1 MRTQWRRYAGRA
13 SCLVGVLLLGLAAT
27 PPAAAD
33 AGQDPSSAQAQDD
46 SPVVVFNR
54 TIVRLRASFLG
65 VTAADRARRS
75 EQNIRELLD
84 RAGSGV
90 VSIQSAAQGQL
101 ILVDGTLALI
111 LTPEDTDA
119 LRGETLAGM
128 TVAAAANL
136 KRVIAVTREARD
148 RSRELRAIFAA
159 GVATAVLL
167 LAFILIRRTR
177 SWLEDR
183 LAAVLQRQAERVQ
196 VGGEQVLRGNRIAVL
211 LARRLVDAIALGLL
225 SVLSYRWTSF
235 VLYQF
240 PYTRVWGDQLDQ
252 YLLGVIASIASA
264 ILHAVPGL
272 LFAFVIF
279 AMARGL
285 IALAVPFFEVVRNR
299 GTVGWLD
306 RDTAK
311 ATRRLFN
318 AAVWLFAMVMAY
330 PYLPG
335 SGSDAFKGISVLVG
349 LMVTLGGT
357 SLFGQA
363 ASGLILMYSRSIR
376 VGEYVRIDAQE
387 GTVVELG
394 TFTTRLRSGL
404 GEEISLSNSVVIA
417 AVTKNY
423 SRAVL
428 GHGYVVD
435 TSVTIGYD
443 TPWRQVEAM
452 LLEAAAATAGILL
465 EPSPQVFKT
474 DLTDFYVAYR
484 LVCQAVPT
492 APRPRAELLS
502 ELHTQILDT
511 FNKYGV
517 QITSP
522 HYFSDPAQLKVVG
535 RAAWFAAP
543 ARKPPSD
550 PSG

>member
-1 MRTQWRRYAGRA
+1 
-13 SCLVGVLLLGLAAT
+13 VLLLGLAAAQPT
-27 PPAAAD
+27 AAD
-33 AGQDPSSAQAQDD
+33 AGHDASSAQSQGEA
-46 SPVVVFNR
+46 PVIVFNR

-65 VTAADRARRS
+65 VTAADRARRF
-75 EQNIRELLD
+75 EENIRELLD

-90 VSIQSAAQGQL
+90 VSIQSAPQGKL

-111 LTPEDTDA
+111 LTPEDTDV

-128 TVAAAANL
+128 TTAAAANL

-148 RSRELRAIFAA
+148 RSRELRAIFAS
-159 GVATAVLL
+159 GVATGVLL
-167 LAFILIRRTR
+167 LAFILIRRART
-177 SWLEDR
+177 WLEER

-196 VGGEQVLRGNRIAVL
+196 VAGEQVLRGNRFAVL
-211 LARRLVDAIALGLL
+211 LARRLVDAIAWGLL
-225 SVLSYRWTSF
+225 GVLSYRWTSF

-252 YLLGVIASIASA
+252 YLVGIVAEIGSA
-264 ILHAVPGL
+264 ILHAIPGL

-279 AMARGL
+279 LMARGL
-285 IALAVPFFEVVRNR
+285 IALAVPFFDVIRSR
-299 GTVGWLD
+299 GNVGWLD

-318 AAVWLFAMVMAY
+318 TVVWLFAMVMAY

-335 SGSDAFKGISVLVG
+335 SGSDAFKGLSVLVG

-423 SRAVL
+423 SRAVQ

-435 TSVTIGYD
+435 TDVTIGYD
-443 TPWRQVEAM
+443 TPWRQVEAL
-452 LLEAAAATAGILL
+452 LLEAAAATPGILR
-465 EPSPQVFKT
+465 EPPPRVFKT
-474 DLTDFYVAYR
+474 ELTDFYVAYR
-484 LVCQAVPT
+484 LVCQAVP
-492 APRPRAELLS
+492 AEPRPRAELLS
-502 ELHTQILDT
+502 ELHTKVLDV
-511 FNKYGV
+511 FNAYGV

-522 HYFSDPAQLKVVG
+522 HYRSDPAKLKVVSKDD
-535 RAAWFAAP
+535 WFAAP
-543 ARKPPSD
+543 ARKPPED
-550 PSG
+550 PASR

>member
-1 MRTQWRRYAGRA
+1 VLG
-13 SCLVGVLLLGLAAT
+13 LLLLGLPAAQ
-27 PPAAAD
+27 PAAAD
-33 AGQDPSSAQAQDD
+33 AGPDAASAPPQDEA
-46 SPVVVFNR
+46 PVIVFNR
-54 TIVRLRASFLG
+54 TIALLRAPFLG
-65 VTAADRARRS
+65 VSAADRARRT
-75 EQNIRELLD
+75 EQNIAELLD
-84 RAGSGV
+84 RGGSGV
-90 VSIQSAAQGQL
+90 VSIQSAPQGSL

-111 LTPEDTDA
+111 LTPNDTDS
-119 LRGETLAGM
+119 LRGETLAAM
-128 TVAAAANL
+128 ADASAANL
-136 KRVIAVTREARD
+136 KRVIAATREARD
-148 RSRELRAIFAA
+148 RSRALHAIFASA
-159 GVATAVLL
+159 IATAVLL
-167 LAFILIRRTR
+167 LAWFLIRRART
-177 SWLEDR
+177 WLEAR
-183 LAAVLQRQAERVQ
+183 LATLLQRQAERVQ
-196 VGGEQVLRGNRIAVL
+196 LGGEQVLRGNRIGVL
-211 LARRLVDAIALGLL
+211 VARRLVDVIAWGLL
-225 SVLSYRWTSF
+225 GVLTYRWTSF
-235 VLYQF
+235 VLYRF

-252 YLLGVIASIASA
+252 YLLGLAADIAAA

-285 IALAVPFFEVVRNR
+285 IALVVPFFEVIRNR
-299 GTVGWLD
+299 GNVGWLD

-318 AAVWLFAMVMAY
+318 TVVWLFAMVMAY

-335 SGSDAFKGISVLVG
+335 SGSDAFKGLSVLIG

-376 VGEYVRIDAQE
+376 VGEYVRIGEQE
-387 GTVVELG
+387 GTVMELG

-423 SRAVL
+423 SRAVQ

-435 TSVTIGYD
+435 TNVTIGYD

-452 LLEAAAATAGILL
+452 LLEAAAATLGILR
-465 EPSPQVFKT
+465 EPSPRVFKT
-474 DLTDFYVAYR
+474 ELTDFYVAYR
-484 LVCQAVPT
+484 LVCQAVLT
-492 APRPRAELLS
+492 EPRPRAELLS
-502 ELHTQILDT
+502 ELHAKILDT

-522 HYFSDPAQLKVVG
+522 HYFTDPAQRKVVVND
-535 RAAWFAAP
+535 AWFAAP

-550 PSG
+550 ASG